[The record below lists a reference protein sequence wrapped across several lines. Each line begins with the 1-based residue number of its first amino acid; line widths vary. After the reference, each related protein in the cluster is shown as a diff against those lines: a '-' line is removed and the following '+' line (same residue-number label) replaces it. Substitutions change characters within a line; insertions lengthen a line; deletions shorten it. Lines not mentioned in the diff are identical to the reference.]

1 MTAELIAPGTGR
13 ALVVRRGQVLR
24 IEQVRGRQVVDLNL
38 FCLADGRERLS
49 ASRTRA
55 LHGLSIAIGDSLW
68 SAAPRE
74 RPLMTLIGDS
84 AAARHDVSFPACSA
98 FEYAFASGV
107 PGHTNCAEIQAESIR
122 RFGLG
127 PDDVHDPLNL
137 WMEGGAARQPA
148 VVAAGRARRRAT
160 ASSCWRR
167 WRWWRRSTPA
177 ATTCSTPPPTRWRR
191 CGRSVRAAT
200 AAERALLVPAR
211 RRGPAGRARPLRADP
226 GYRRRYRTDAASA
239 QRVRG
244 RAARLGAAR
253 AWTRCG
259 RHGGFGE
266 TDGEIVRAVLFRW
279 WLERHA
285 RTDAAGYSGK

>member
-107 PGHTNCAEIQAESIR
+107 HGHTNCAEIQAESIR

-137 WMEGGAARQPA
+137 WMEGGARDNQLWWRPVASSPGDRVELLAQVA
-148 VVAAGRARRRAT
+148 VVASLNPCGDDLFDSSAYEVAPVRA
-160 ASSCWRR
+160 
-167 WRWWRRSTPA
+167 
-177 ATTCSTPPPTRWRR
+177 
-191 CGRSVRAAT
+191 SVRAAT

-226 GYRRRYRTDAASA
+226 AYRRRYRTEPLRRSEFEVELPGSA
-239 QRVRG
+239 R
-244 RAARLGAAR
+244 ARLDALR
-253 AWTRCG
+253 